1 MAKQAFDE
9 ALAEINSGEGVY
21 KDSTLMMQLLK
32 DNLALWTSELTGG
45 NPSLQK
51 YLPLTNGH
59 INLFIGDKK

>member
-1 MAKQAFDE
+1 VAKQAFDE

-51 YLPLTNGH
+51 HFLT
-59 INLFIGDKK
+59 IN